1 MMRILLVFGIVVLS
15 GCVQRSA
22 FIQDRYVSAE
32 NMDVGSINKHAEV
45 LSSKDSK
52 DKPFFIPQESVD
64 ENYKKD
70 SNIVVPKRRELTGYI
85 VDSEYDS
92 DTRLFY
98 YTIQNALRTK
108 ELSFYSYQRLNFPP
122 RQLVTVKLKDNFL
135 ESAKPYKVITKRKK
149 SWIGVAKEYFIKV
162 N

>member
-1 MMRILLVFGIVVLS
+1 MMRVLLVFSIVVLS

-22 FIQDRYVSAE
+22 FIQDRYVTSE
-32 NMDVGSINKHAEV
+32 NTEVGSVNKHAEV
-45 LSSKDSK
+45 LSSKSSK

-64 ENYKKD
+64 ENYNKE
-70 SNIVVPKRRELTGYI
+70 IVPKRRELTGYI
-85 VDSEYDS
+85 VDREYDS

-108 ELSFYSYQRLNFPP
+108 ELSFYSHTRLNFPP
-122 RQLVTVKLKDNFL
+122 KQLITVKLKDNFL

-149 SWIGVAKEYFIKV
+149 SWIGAAKEYFIKV